1 MDDEGT
7 AYHLAE
13 ARLRSKAGKKV
24 LSARQTALEKLKVVK
39 AVKAGRA
46 NKRKVRHSPADSL
59 FDGSSAAS
67 SETASSSSSSSSS
80 QSDDVEASAWIEG
93 RRSSDDSDGETSDS
107 NATDFVTDDDEAAL
121 NAKSQ
126 IPEQYQVSLT
136 INQCFEICVQY
147 HIFLIINGRAWIRD
161 SPSEAYF
168 QKALTKIRAHMV
180 DRRNL
185 HVTSQIW
192 PASFTDVLSK
202 YPHWQ
207 EDRIK
212 QDELPPC
219 DACRN
224 LNKPAKLWVRVGGR
238 EYDRE
243 TFEDV
248 EKDDSRSES
257 GSETESEKAEEQ
269 DKQFNCGINCA
280 ARALLHH
287 KMSHWEYNLHTT
299 LKLEIAQLPV
309 ESDDE
314 NGRPKPTKANRRPA
328 PSSRLPR
335 PPKRDGNRVNA
346 YLVRR
351 GFVASEYKKF
361 TEIMDTDADKWRRPD
376 V

>member
-1 MDDEGT
+1 MLIETRSLFPSD
-7 AYHLAE
+7 HLAE

-39 AVKAGRA
+39 AVKAGSEYLSSFVRSSCIRLTRLVFPSFPKSGA

-67 SETASSSSSSSSS
+67 SETASSSSSSPSSS

-147 HIFLIINGRAWIRD
+147 HVSEVGGRRARRGCDEADSFSFSFVRVQIFLIINGRAWIRD

-185 HVTSQIW
+185 FVFAPFFRLSPSVPHFFISSSFHTLLTRNANSSFLPRRHVTSQIW

-243 TFEDV
+243 TFEV
-248 EKDDSRSES
+248 S
-257 GSETESEKAEEQ
+257 
-269 DKQFNCGINCA
+269 
-280 ARALLHH
+280 
-287 KMSHWEYNLHTT
+287 
-299 LKLEIAQLPV
+299 
-309 ESDDE
+309 
-314 NGRPKPTKANRRPA
+314 
-328 PSSRLPR
+328 
-335 PPKRDGNRVNA
+335 
-346 YLVRR
+346 
-351 GFVASEYKKF
+351 
-361 TEIMDTDADKWRRPD
+361 
-376 V
+376 